1 MDEMRITSV
10 FTRGIVSK
18 ILRKVIRKKT
28 GYEVDIQLNDVTTT
42 IQNGKTHLHIDI
54 DAELDKDELIKVLKN
69 MGLN

>member
-42 IQNGKTHLHIDI
+42 IQNGKTHLHVDI
-54 DAELDKDELIKVLKN
+54 DAELDKDELIKILKN
-69 MGLN
+69 VGLN